1 MKNKYP
7 IPHPIEDND
16 YKMRKSHIN
25 FLNAAIVA
33 DFQYYPKKR
42 KYHTVVNIHINNEFI
57 EIFDLKACQRLF
69 AEYKEQISYFDFDR
83 HIKNVWESSPYSRV
97 NGWRDQHHKR

>member
-7 IPHPIEDND
+7 IPHPIED
-16 YKMRKSHIN
+16 YKMRKPHIN

-69 AEYKEQISYFDFDR
+69 AEYKEQISYFDFER